1 MCLDHKETMEKIQV
15 RPVTKYLVALL
26 ITLVVVGAEIY
37 QGSPAWTETGSIN
50 WTGTIQMVNRN
61 DPVTNSP
68 SQYFI
73 EPYSVVVSRGVF
85 NFTAYVV
92 LSRDLPV
99 LGHSVEVVQ
108 DHDGTIYPVAK

>member
-1 MCLDHKETMEKIQV
+1 VDNKKIVEMAQV
-15 RPVTKYLVALL
+15 RPETKYLVAML
-26 ITLVVVGAEIY
+26 ITLAIVGVEIY

-50 WTGTIQMVNRN
+50 WVGTIQTVNRN

-73 EPYSVVVSRGVF
+73 ESYSVFVTRGIF

-92 LSRDLPV
+92 LSSELPV